1 MKIKRLMFISPKIA
15 GGGAERVVS
24 VLSSALADLGYHVD
38 LVLYERKKDEYPISE
53 KVNIFLL
60 PKNEKNENKIVYLWK
75 KMFLLRKII
84 KDNKPDVLIPF
95 LPYQV
100 EHTYIT
106 SRGLH
111 IPMVV
116 TVRNNPRVDTDSEK
130 QRKRRDWIAKHV
142 EGVFLQ
148 TETQR
153 EYFQKD
159 VRKKCF
165 VVPNPISENV
175 LNAEYVCKNHIER
188 LIAVGRLEEQKNFS
202 MLLDAFGE
210 IKKQYP
216 ELTLDIYGEGSL
228 KEKLQQKISKLGIE
242 DSVTLCGRT
251 NDIVSVLR
259 EHDLFIMSSNYEGMP
274 NSLMEAMGVG
284 VPCISTKCPTGP
296 SELLGECERGLL
308 IQVGDKEGL
317 VAAIGYFVENPN
329 EAMEKATVAK
339 EYIKEKF
346 SQEKIAELLVNELE
360 KELDKS
366 GKRV

>member
-1 MKIKRLMFISPKIA
+1 MKIKRIMFVAPKIS
-15 GGGAERVVS
+15 GGGAERVVA
-24 VLSSALADLGYHVD
+24 VLSSVLADLGYHVD
-38 LVLYERKKDEYPISE
+38 LVLYERKENEYPISE

-60 PKNEKNENKIVYLWK
+60 PKNEKNENRLVYLGK
-75 KMFLLRKII
+75 KMLLLRKII

-100 EHTYIT
+100 EHTYIA
-106 SRGLH
+106 SRGLQ

-116 TVRNNPRVDTDSEK
+116 TVRNNPMVDTDSEK

-153 EYFQKD
+153 DYFQED

-165 VVPNPISENV
+165 VVPNPVSENV
-175 LNAEYVCKNHIER
+175 LSAEYVCKNKIKR

-228 KEKLQQKISKLGIE
+228 REKLQQKINELEIV

-251 NDIVSVLR
+251 SDIVSVLM
-259 EHDLFIMSSNYEGMP
+259 EHDLFIMTSNYEGMP

-296 SELLGECERGLL
+296 SELLGEDERGLL
-308 IQVGDKEGL
+308 IQVGDKDAL
-317 VAAIGYFVENPN
+317 VVAISHLVENPN
-329 EAMEKATVAK
+329 EAKKKAAVAK
-339 EYIKEKF
+339 EYIKENL
-346 SQEKIAELLVNELE
+346 SQKKIAKLLVNELE
-360 KELDKS
+360 KEIDKS